1 MKIKNVVGEKKV
13 EKVYPSTKI
22 IETLEMMNREKIRRI
37 SVVDPGT
44 GRVEGILTNM
54 DIVDLMGGGSKYNL
68 VKFKH
73 NHNMISAINEPVK
86 EIMSDNVI
94 LIKET
99 ADIDE
104 VVDLFVTKKVGGVPV
119 VDKNGKLISTINERD
134 IIKHLKDDLYKNL
147 LVSDCMTDKVVS
159 ATPGERLKDVART
172 MLRNGF
178 RRLPVVS
185 EEKLVG
191 IITSTDFI
199 SLLGSDWAFTHMKT
213 GNIREITNLRIQ
225 DIMKKDVLSVGPD
238 LKLIDAVNIMTEKDI
253 GVLPVVEGEKLVGL
267 LTEKD
272 IVACIFKK

>member
-1 MKIKNVVGEKKV
+1 LKIKNVVGEKKV

-44 GRVEGILTNM
+44 GRVEGILTNI